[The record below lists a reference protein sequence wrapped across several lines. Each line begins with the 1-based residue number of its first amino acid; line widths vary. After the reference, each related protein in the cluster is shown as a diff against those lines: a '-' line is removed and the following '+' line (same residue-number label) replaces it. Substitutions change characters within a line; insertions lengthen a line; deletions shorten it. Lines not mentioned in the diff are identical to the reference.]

1 MLSIQN
7 FVDALPEDEKETALT
22 LSRKMSKIVAR
33 SWLPVGKEIR
43 EAILSKD
50 SDKIKK
56 VFTDGGCDFSFYPGY
71 RVEVDLNNFEGNLED
86 LKQTIVIA
94 YPPRPSDFNLSDRD
108 LQDWID
114 EEDPNISTPPHP
126 YIPVT
131 F

>member
-1 MLSIQN
+1 MSLQDFIN
-7 FVDALPEDEKETALT
+7 TLPEDQKDTART
-22 LSRKMSKIVAR
+22 LSRKMSKIVAK
-33 SWLPVGKEIR
+33 SWLPAGKEIR
-43 EAILSKD
+43 EVILSND

-56 VFTDGGCDFSFYPGY
+56 VFEAGGCDFSFYQDY
-71 RVEVDLNNFEGNLED
+71 KVEVDFNNFEGNLKDRKE
-86 LKQTIVIA
+86 TILIA

-114 EEDPNISTPPHP
+114 EKDPNISMPPHP

>member
-1 MLSIQN
+1 MSLQDFINTLS
-7 FVDALPEDEKETALT
+7 EDKKETALT
-22 LSRKMSKIVAR
+22 FSRDMSKIVAM
-33 SWLPVGKEIR
+33 SWLPAGKEIR

-56 VFTDGGCDFSFYPGY
+56 VFADLGCDFSFYSGY
-71 RVEVDLNNFEGNLED
+71 KVEVDLNNFEGNLED

-94 YPPRPSDFNLSDRD
+94 YPPRPSEFNLSDRD

-114 EEDPNISTPPHP
+114 EKDPNISTPPHP